1 MASMAWMGS
10 WWDIEVGSHRAPVWG
25 KNYVPDELMLLFA
38 DDDLFIDQ
46 AKMAVVAEHE
56 SQEND
61 DVVDTEP
68 ASWNTRLMHYATTA
82 GTLRMRLELQGFSS
96 QRVRDLSAALFDE
109 EGAEMFRYWPEGRR
123 IYPNGAAITA
133 ALATRRGQQAAS
145 GIPPEIRNDHDPDK
159 SFLHSQWES
168 VRESFD
174 DPRFALALS
183 LSRTRPSTPVIL
195 DLTDLV
201 LGGWLTT
208 EEQPHREARSRMSSK
223 VAASGPVIVITEGS
237 SDARWIRRS
246 LEIASP
252 EVAHF
257 FEFLDFAGTKSPG
270 GTDRVVSLT
279 KGMAAAGV
287 MNRIVAVL
295 DNDTAGNEA
304 TQQLTQLGLPA
315 RVVVVNLPAVEYAKH
330 YPTIGPDGPSTANV
344 NGRAASIEFMFGEDI
359 LHSSAGSLFP
369 VRWQTYNERVN
380 AYQGRL
386 DSGHK
391 KEAGRRID
399 QALSA
404 SDSSALPDQV
414 VEGCQR
420 LSEML
425 IRASGQPLYIP
436 ASEASVLTAV
446 WRNDP
451 FCAIDI
457 AK

>member
-1 MASMAWMGS
+1 M
-10 WWDIEVGSHRAPVWG
+10 
-25 KNYVPDELMLLFA
+25 
-38 DDDLFIDQ
+38 
-46 AKMAVVAEHE
+46 
-56 SQEND
+56 
-61 DVVDTEP
+61 DTEP
-68 ASWNTRLMHYATTA
+68 ASWNTRLMHYAATA
-82 GTLRMRLELQGFSS
+82 GTLRKRLDLQGFSS

-109 EGAEMFRYWPEGRR
+109 EGSELFHYWPEGRR
-123 IYPNGAAITA
+123 IYPNGAAIAA

-145 GIPPEIRNDHDPDK
+145 GALSELRNNNDPDK
-159 SFLHSQWES
+159 SFLCRQWES

-201 LGGWLTT
+201 LGGWLAT
-208 EEQPHREARSRMSSK
+208 EERPHREARSRMSSK

-246 LEIASP
+246 LEVASP

-295 DNDTAGNEA
+295 DNDNAGNEA
-304 TQQLTQLGLPA
+304 VQQLAQLDLPA
-315 RVVVVNLPAVEYAKH
+315 HVVVVNLPTIEYANH
-330 YPTIGPDGPSTANV
+330 YPTVGPDGPSTANV
-344 NGRAASIEFMFGEDI
+344 NGRAVSIEFMFGENI
-359 LHSSAGSLFP
+359 LHDSTGSLFP
-369 VRWQTYNERVN
+369 VRWQAYNERVN

-386 DSGHK
+386 DGRHK
-391 KEAGRRID
+391 KEVGRRID
-399 QALSA
+399 QVLSA
-404 SDSSALPDQV
+404 SDGFALPDQV
-414 VEGCQR
+414 AEGCRR

-425 IRASGQPLYIP
+425 IRASGEPRYIP
-436 ASEASVLTAV
+436 ASEASVLTAL

-451 FCAIDI
+451 YCAIKVDT
-457 AK
+457 